1 MLCAV
6 VVFSSPWRAVMLH
19 GLFAILLASDQ
30 KLQFPGGE
38 LPLKPQYIS
47 KLLSNRASIV
57 SRAFFGHPLSVFC
70 VKLKILYTSAPLAK
84 YLFH

>member
-6 VVFSSPWRAVMLH
+6 VIFSSPWRAA
-19 GLFAILLASDQ
+19 FAALTIGNTFGYSQ

-38 LPLKPQYIS
+38 LPLKPEYTS

-57 SRAFFGHPLSVFC
+57 SRAFFGYLLSDFC

-84 YLFH
+84 NLFH